1 MNGDGDDSLS
11 ASGVV
16 PTSAER
22 VYIIVPPL
30 IANAISRHPETDFV
44 LTLAG
49 LIEYNVNKGNP
60 QNYSGM
66 LEYIG
71 RQCMQN
77 RLTTKLADLKKTPK
91 FHDLLPFLEN
101 SIFPNIPAKLNGT
114 TCCFP
119 KFVHTK

>member
-11 ASGVV
+11 VSGVL

-30 IANAISRHPETDFV
+30 IANAISHSPETEFV

-49 LIEYNVNKGNP
+49 LTEYNVNKGNP
-60 QNYSGM
+60 QNYSGL

-77 RLTTKLADLKKTPK
+77 RLTTKLADLKKAPK

-101 SIFPNIPAKLNGT
+101 SIFPDIPVKLERPT
-114 TCCFP
+114 RCFP
-119 KFVHTK
+119 KFVHIK